1 MTQATGDAEK
11 LIKLMTNSSVDNCD
25 QIDVG
30 VATQVELQ
38 RVKNKPL
45 EIIKFRNGAKKFMI
59 EMGKKWHIVLLC
71 NTSLYKRYLVIS

>member
-59 EMGKKWHIVLLC
+59 EMGKNGPSFSSAIHRCTKGTW
-71 NTSLYKRYLVIS
+71 